1 LLRYWNDKDVLQKL
15 GEAMGL
21 PVSEEAGTSVET
33 SGHEEAEE
41 AGNEDESVVH
51 HCASVGDVEVG
62 YNSLLIACCL
72 VCRFDTLNLYLFFPL
87 MDATSIYNYII

>member
-1 LLRYWNDKDVLQKL
+1 
-15 GEAMGL
+15 
-21 PVSEEAGTSVET
+21 VET

-72 VCRFDTLNLYLFFPL
+72 FLRV
-87 MDATSIYNYII
+87 

>member
-72 VCRFDTLNLYLFFPL
+72 FLRV
-87 MDATSIYNYII
+87 